1 MTDRTMTFDGTPL
14 LYWYPKWL
22 RPIVLALF
30 PLLTAAS
37 LGLTVWCVLLIFE
50 EPQSVVLSILTV
62 SVTAGGT
69 AFLFWYGWASWI
81 DLCRMVRFSPDGLT
95 EIDPNGKTRQ
105 IPWHAFSEICICY
118 SAQYPER
125 RCGNTTSVIAFILPG
140 VKKDADQRWPTYS
153 TRHFRKIIC
162 TLYSEDAIQK
172 LRQLCPREIPDLRT

>member
-1 MTDRTMTFDGTPL
+1 MVINMHDRTITFDGAPL

-95 EIDPNGKTRQ
+95 EIDPNGKPARS
-105 IPWHAFSEICICY
+105 HGMLSLKFV
-118 SAQYPER
+118 SAIR
-125 RCGNTTSVIAFILPG
+125 R
-140 VKKDADQRWPTYS
+140 S
-153 TRHFRKIIC
+153 TRKGDVE
-162 TLYSEDAIQK
+162 TPL
-172 LRQLCPREIPDLRT
+172 L